1 MSLTYYYIMGKGG
14 GGASTYFYDLFPTLT
29 RAFSTRQLSDNTN
42 AFNLQKGATT
52 DYLDIGYS
60 SGNID
65 TSGYSAFL
73 GANNGFVRKYYD
85 ATNEA
90 REFTGSNVLTYD
102 GTAPYEDA
110 NGNLAYRFLSSWMD
124 VPFTSTIS
132 GAFSF
137 LFYGQFKAN
146 TGAYPVITDTYN
158 ISGRNGFSLYRAKL
172 APSASDSLSFYSYN
186 GSGYT
191 LLAHFAVNTDI
202 ALWEISRGTDNKIHL
217 YKNGV
222 LQASSA
228 LTTTLSFNPLAKMR
242 VGAAN
247 NGTAASPMDVPE
259 FLFFNSDISADR
271 AAITDNILTAFL

>member
-1 MSLTYYYIMGKGG
+1 MSLPYYYIMGKGG

-60 SGNID
+60 GANID

-85 ATNEA
+85 ATNES

-110 NGNLAYRFLSSWMD
+110 SGNLAYKFLSSYLD
-124 VPFTSTIS
+124 IPFASTIPNE
-132 GAFSF
+132 FSF
-137 LFYGQFKAN
+137 LFYGQILTN
-146 TGAYPVITDTYN
+146 SGAYPLMTDTYGVG
-158 ISGRNGFSLYRAKL
+158 GRNGFSLYRTATNIQL
-172 APSASDSLSFYSYN
+172 YNWN

-191 LLAHFAVNTDI
+191 LVLNTAISADVH
-202 ALWEISRGTDNKIHL
+202 LHEISRGSDNK
-217 YKNGV
+217 YRYYQDGT
-222 LQASSA
+222 
-228 LTTTLSFNPLAKMR
+228 LTYTSTLTSTLSYNPIAKLR
-242 VGAAN
+242 VGAN
-247 NGTAASPMDVPE
+247 LVGSAASPMNLPE
-259 FLFFNSDISADR
+259 WMFFNSDISADR
-271 AAITDNILTAFL
+271 SAITDNILTAFL